1 MILNKY
7 DCTKDKVQL
16 YFDHYLDSILIS
28 LGFKLSNSGT
38 KYIKEII
45 KLLYFESIDLNLS
58 KIYLRLSK
66 THQIKS
72 SRICS
77 EIKYSINV
85 VDYSCLK
92 LNFKRIFGF
101 DFVPSYVTSKELI
114 YLIYNKVLRDEI
126 ESKNKK

>member
-45 KLLYFESIDLNLS
+45 KILYFESLDLNLS
-58 KIYLRLSK
+58 KIYLRLSIS
-66 THQIKS
+66 HQIKS
-72 SRICS
+72 TRICS
-77 EIKYSINV
+77 EIKYSINTI
-85 VDYSCLK
+85 DFSSLK
-92 LNFKRIFGF
+92 LNFKQIFGF
-101 DFVPSYVTSKELI
+101 DFLPSYLTSKEII
-114 YLIYNKVLRDEI
+114 YLIYNKVLRE
-126 ESKNKK
+126 K

>member
-45 KLLYFESIDLNLS
+45 KILYFESLDLNLS

-66 THQIKS
+66 SHQIKS
-72 SRICS
+72 TRICS
-77 EIKYSINV
+77 EIKYSINTI
-85 VDYSCLK
+85 DFSSLK
-92 LNFKRIFGF
+92 LNFKQIFGF
-101 DFVPSYVTSKELI
+101 DFLPSYLTSKEII
-114 YLIYNKVLRDEI
+114 YLIYNKVLRE
-126 ESKNKK
+126 K

>member
-45 KLLYFESIDLNLS
+45 KLLYFESIDFNLS
-58 KIYLRLSK
+58 KIYLSLAKS
-66 THQIKS
+66 HQIKS
-72 SRICS
+72 TRICS
-77 EIKYSINV
+77 EIKYSINTI
-85 VDYSCLK
+85 DFSSLK
-92 LNFKRIFGF
+92 LNFKQIFGF
-101 DFVPSYVTSKELI
+101 DFLPSYLTSKEII
-114 YLIYNKVLRDEI
+114 YLIYNKVLRE
-126 ESKNKK
+126 K

>member
-28 LGFKLSNSGT
+28 LGFKLTISGT

-45 KLLYFESIDLNLS
+45 KILYFESLDLNLS

-66 THQIKS
+66 SHQIKS
-72 SRICS
+72 TRICS
-77 EIKYSINV
+77 EIKYSINTI
-85 VDYSCLK
+85 DFSSLK
-92 LNFKRIFGF
+92 LNFKQIFGF
-101 DFVPSYVTSKELI
+101 DFLPSYLTSKEII
-114 YLIYNKVLRDEI
+114 YLIYNKVLRE
-126 ESKNKK
+126 K

>member
-45 KLLYFESIDLNLS
+45 KLLYFESIDFNLS

-66 THQIKS
+66 SHQIKS
-72 SRICS
+72 TRICS
-77 EIKYSINV
+77 EIKYSINTI
-85 VDYSCLK
+85 DFSSLK
-92 LNFKRIFGF
+92 LNFKQIFGF
-101 DFVPSYVTSKELI
+101 DFLPSYLTSKEII
-114 YLIYNKVLRDEI
+114 YLIYNKVLRE
-126 ESKNKK
+126 K